1 MQDQTKTRT
10 KTKKRNKTIYLKEGG
25 DRKDGTHVGA
35 TSPSLIRCLHTLLV
49 MKTSCELPWTT
60 PSTMAPRQRRQKN
73 ARWLG

>member
-1 MQDQTKTRT
+1 MQDKNKNKNKNKT
-10 KTKKRNKTIYLKEGG
+10 RNKTIYLKEGG

-35 TSPSLIRCLHTLLV
+35 TSPSFRCLHTLLV

-73 ARWLG
+73 A